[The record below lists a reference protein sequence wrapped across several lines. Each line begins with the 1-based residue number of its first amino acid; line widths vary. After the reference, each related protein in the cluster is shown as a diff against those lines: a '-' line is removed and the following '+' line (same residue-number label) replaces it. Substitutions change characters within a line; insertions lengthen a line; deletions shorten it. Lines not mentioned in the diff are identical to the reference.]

1 MQPSWCPVKASA
13 LGHGTAGVAFGFSEL
28 KSRLML
34 GKRLCFQIGEKANF
48 GRGMAVRNV
57 KLLVKGGD
65 TPWRK
70 RR

>member
-1 MQPSWCPVKASA
+1 M

-28 KSRLML
+28 KARLML
-34 GKRLCFQIGEKANF
+34 GKRLHFQIGEKANF